1 MTTTR
6 PTLQGSFG
14 MVASTHWLASAVG
27 MGLLERGHTAV
38 DAAAAAGFTLQV
50 AEPHLNGPGGDLP
63 LILARPGAEPV
74 VLCAQGVAPQAATAA
89 HYRDLGL
96 ELIPGSGPLAAVVPG
111 ATPGWLTLVRD
122 HGTASLRDVTEAA
135 IHYAERGVPLLPQI
149 AATIDRVAPLFRDD
163 WTTSAA
169 TYLGDARTPGGLLR
183 NPVWAGVLRRLVT
196 EAEAASSDR
205 EAQLEQALRSW
216 SGGFVAEAIEAFAR
230 LPFRDSSGERHAG
243 LLTGA
248 DLAAW
253 TPTYEP
259 PATLDFAGWTVCK
272 TAAWGQGPVLLQQ
285 LALLDGLAPGTD
297 LVSGD
302 GELVHRVVEGAKLAF
317 ADREAWYGDAADVPL
332 AALLSPAYTD
342 GRRVLIGERADG
354 ELRPGAPDGRAP
366 RLPGVLGSAGTHGT
380 ADVTT
385 AEPTV
390 SGADAPG
397 VQPSGQTRGDTCHV
411 DVVDRWGTMVSATPS
426 GGWLQSSPVVEG
438 LGFPL
443 GSRLQ
448 MAWLEQGLPNS
459 LTPGRRPRTTLSPSV
474 ALRDGRPALA
484 FGTPGGDQ
492 QDQWQ
497 LGFLLHHVVGG
508 LDLQEAIEAP
518 AFHTTHV
525 PSSFYPHEAFPRQ
538 VVVED
543 RVGADVIAGLRARG
557 HEVVVA
563 GPWTLG
569 RLSAVSRD
577 PDGVLRAGANPR
589 GGQGYAVGR

>member
-1 MTTTR
+1 
-6 PTLQGSFG
+6 

-27 MGLLERGHTAV
+27 MGLLERGHTAA

-63 LILARPGAEPV
+63 LILARQDGAPT
-74 VLCAQGVAPQAATAA
+74 VLCAQGVAPVAATAA

-96 ELIPGSGPLAAVVPG
+96 DLVPGSGPLAATVPG

-122 HGTASLRDVTEAA
+122 HGSATLRDVTEAA

-149 AATIDRVAPLFRDD
+149 AATIERVAPLFRDD

-169 TYLGDARTPGGLLR
+169 TFLDGGKLPTGRLR

-196 EAEAASSDR
+196 EAEAASADR
-205 EAQLEQALRSW
+205 EAQLEHALRSW
-216 SGGFVAEAIEAFAR
+216 SEGFVAQAIEEFSR
-230 LPFRDSSGERHAG
+230 RPFRDSSGGRHAG

-248 DLAAW
+248 DLAGWRA
-253 TPTYEP
+253 TYEA
-259 PATLDFAGWTVCK
+259 PATIDFAGWTVCK

-285 LALLDGLAPGTD
+285 LAMLDGTDQIPGTA
-297 LVSGD
+297 
-302 GELVHRVVEGAKLAF
+302 EYVHRVVEVAKLAF

-332 AALLSPAYTD
+332 AALLSADYTAA
-342 GRRVLIGERADG
+342 RRALIGDSADG
-354 ELRPGAPDGRAP
+354 DLRPGSPDGRAP
-366 RLPGVLGSAGTHGT
+366 RLPEVMGSAPGRERG
-380 ADVTT
+380 DVTT

-390 SGADAPG
+390 SGADAPA
-397 VQPSGQTRGDTCHV
+397 PSTSASGQHRGDTCHV

-459 LTPGRRPRTTLSPSV
+459 LTPGRRPRTTLSPSL

-497 LGFLLHHVVGG
+497 LGFLLQHVLGG
-508 LDLQEAIEAP
+508 LDLQQAIEAP

-525 PSSFYPHEAFPRQ
+525 PSSFYPRESHPRQ

-543 RVGADVIAGLRARG
+543 RLGADVVTELRRRG

-577 PDGVLRAGANPR
+577 EDGVLRAAANPR
-589 GGQGYAVGR
+589 GGQGYAAGR